1 MRTKIILVLLAV
13 MGLICV
19 CCKDNTTTK
28 NTAEVVE
35 VIDTVSVAV
44 DSTNVVVVDTLV
56 VE

>member
-28 NTAEVVE
+28 NTAEVV
-35 VIDTVSVAV
+35 DTVSVAV